1 MNFSHLIS
9 MFLTAGGKLPT
20 FPILAKLIAKWST
33 DVIDAAQTVQDWA
46 MDPSATPAMLQAS
59 ITSWLQMLK
68 DSTSSPTHK
77 ILFTLLIQV
86 APLAIND
93 VWTQLNAQQRVGS
106 LPEHHPDHVVA
117 ASDVALH
124 VEERAI
130 IAECV
135 HEMNAADHANLLGLP
150 A

>member
-20 FPILAKLIAKWST
+20 FPVLSKLIAKWSA
-33 DVIDAAQTVQDWA
+33 DVVAAAQSVQDWA
-46 MDPSATPAMLQAS
+46 IDPSATPAMLQAA
-59 ITSWLQMLK
+59 ITTWLQTQK
-68 DSTSSPTHK
+68 DATSSPSHK
-77 ILFTLLIQV
+77 ILYTLLIQV
-86 APLAIND
+86 APLAINE
-93 VWTQLNAQQRVGS
+93 VWTELNTQQRVAS

-117 ASDVALH
+117 AADVAVH

-135 HEMNAADHANLLGLP
+135 HEMNPADHSNLLGLP

>member
-20 FPILAKLIAKWST
+20 FPILAKLIAKWSA
-33 DVIDAAQTVQDWA
+33 DVIDAAQTVKDWSI
-46 MDPSATPAMLQAS
+46 DPSATPTMLQAA
-59 ITSWLQMLK
+59 ITTWLQTQK

-86 APLAIND
+86 APLAISEM
-93 VWTQLNAQQRVGS
+93 WTELNTQQRVAS
-106 LPEHHPDHVVA
+106 LPEHHPDLVGKCIILKN
-117 ASDVALH
+117 DIQ
-124 VEERAI
+124 ECDI

-135 HEMNAADHANLLGLP
+135 HEMNPVDHSNLLGLP